1 MKVAWV
7 ALAAVLGLRLV
18 LAASLP
24 LVDDEAYYWTWS
36 RQLDLGYFDHPP
48 AIAWLI
54 RAGTIFLGDTELGV
68 RLVPVLAGVVSAA
81 LLLPFA
87 RDPLRFALL
96 VAGIPLYALG
106 GVVATPDVPLL
117 LGWALALRGA
127 LSRQWLVL
135 GLGIGVAGLGKYTG
149 YGLWPLVAAWV
160 LYARA
165 WTLLPGLLLGP
176 LFWTP
181 NLYWNATHDWASLAF
196 QLGHGLDR
204 PPAGALAFFAA
215 QVGLAG
221 PLFFLVFLAWA
232 ARRPRG
238 DDALL
243 WLTSLPVVAF
253 FTWAATRGSGE
264 ANWAAAAYLSAALG
278 LARVDGRLARASW
291 IAAGTGLALCS
302 LVVAHL
308 VDPLVPIKNDPVAR
322 LGRGVEM
329 ARSVQAWGIEP
340 VYTSRYQEAA
350 MISFYGGLEA
360 YALPGVDRPDQYD
373 YWPVRWAKHALF
385 VREYRS
391 GLAATVDDFCAD
403 RQGGDVVRE
412 GQSRWQVYEV
422 RDCGPAEL
430 RSPDPAPN

>member
-1 MKVAWV
+1 VRGAWV
-7 ALAAVLGLRLV
+7 ALSLV
-18 LAASLP
+18 LALRLLLAAALP
-24 LVDDEAYYWTWS
+24 LVDDEAYYWVWS
-36 RQLDLGYFDHPP
+36 RRLDLGYFDHPP

-54 RAGTIFLGDTELGV
+54 RAGTIPLGDTELGV
-68 RLVPVLAGVVSAA
+68 RVVPVLAGVLAA
-81 LLLPFA
+81 AILLPFA

-117 LGWALALRGA
+117 LGWSLALRGA
-127 LSRQWLVL
+127 LSRHWILL
-135 GLGIGVAGLGKYTG
+135 GLGLGLAGLGKYTG
-149 YGLWPLVAAWV
+149 YGLLPLVATWV
-160 LYARA
+160 VLSRS
-165 WTLLPGLLLGP
+165 WMLVPGLVLGP
-176 LFWTP
+176 LLWAP
-181 NLYWNATHDWASLAF
+181 NLYWNAAHDWASLGF

-204 PPAGALAFFAA
+204 PPAGALAFFGA

-221 PLFFLVFLAWA
+221 PLFFLVFVLWA
-232 ARRPRG
+232 CRRPRG

-243 WLTSLPVVAF
+243 WLSSVPVVVF

-264 ANWAAAAYLSAALG
+264 ANWAAAAYLSAALA
-278 LARVDGRLARASW
+278 LARVDGRLARAAW

-308 VDPLVPIKNDPVAR
+308 VDPLVPIKDDPVAR

-350 MISFYGGLEA
+350 MLSFYGGIEA

-373 YWPVRWAKHALF
+373 YWPVRWAEEALF

-391 GLAATVDDFCAD
+391 GLSATVDDFCED
-403 RQGGDVVRE
+403 RSGGDVVRE
-412 GQSRWQVYEV
+412 GQARWQVYEV
-422 RDCGPAEL
+422 RGCGPQRPSEHD
-430 RSPDPAPN
+430 R